1 VEKNSR
7 GGGFYNSS
15 FLTHAQTNA
24 LRKTLNVRYKP
35 TAEYLEEIEMRTKIS
50 TISIKGKD
58 YSDTIETKNISHI
71 EIVDNCLFIET
82 LYGEY
87 FLSVGLDK
95 EKSDNG

>member
-7 GGGFYNSS
+7 GGGFYNFS
-15 FLTHAQTNA
+15 LLKHAQTNA
-24 LRKTLNVRYKP
+24 LRKTSNGRSKP
-35 TAEYLEEIEMRTKIS
+35 IVEYLEEIEMRTKIS

-95 EKSDNG
+95 EKSEP

>member
-1 VEKNSR
+1 
-7 GGGFYNSS
+7 
-15 FLTHAQTNA
+15 
-24 LRKTLNVRYKP
+24 
-35 TAEYLEEIEMRTKIS
+35 MRTKIS